1 MMKSDIRELLESESW
16 LWFFTDIIT
25 SYTFGPKKKK
35 KLLKKDKQVHM
46 SWLQMKNL
54 KKVGYPTIV

>member
-25 SYTFGPKKKK
+25 SYTFGPKKIYIFTKK
-35 KLLKKDKQVHM
+35 
-46 SWLQMKNL
+46 
-54 KKVGYPTIV
+54 G